1 MASTTLTTSDTDFAS
16 AMMAKGARLVS
27 WEPSKD
33 GGRNRMI
40 WTLEQIDPAW
50 VEQYRQGIDGFA
62 AFIHAKRM
70 LVNIVKTDDR
80 FEKR

>member
-33 GGRNRMI
+33 QARARMMWMLDGI
-40 WTLEQIDPAW
+40 EPEWIE
-50 VEQYRQGIDGFA
+50 EYRSGKDKFA
-62 AFIHAKRM
+62 AFVHAHRM
-70 LVNIVKTDDR
+70 LVNIAKTDER
-80 FEKR
+80 MK